1 MLKQIKG
8 SGLLCGSNGQRQLSL
23 IKVVGVQIIYALSS
37 KADLSTHWLD
47 YARPHPHSHICLS
60 HTSSFHPILHFS
72 FLHITHDDAVGRGE
86 GGTFGHYRVCK
97 AAEQLSSSL
106 PAGYATRCSSSPEDF
121 PICRR
126 KCRFHLRRRWRRNS
140 CERRLGILRVT
151 CSISLQRIYGHS
163 SSKRRWQRA
172 TGASARVALATLQ
185 LEPRRTN
192 RTSVKSVYATQR
204 QARSRSGSVRVAT
217 MSFVS
222 LINCISI
229 IISCSLTSPDTVRGS
244 VTVSVTSTRSCSHC
258 VLVRVLA
265 LVHVLVVVKQSLIR
279 RTCVTQNRI

>member
-47 YARPHPHSHICLS
+47 YARPPPHSPLPHIPFSSHFALFLPPHHTWWCWRDKRGGGGNLRALS
-60 HTSSFHPILHFS
+60 CMQSSW
-72 FLHITHDDAVGRGE
+72 
-86 GGTFGHYRVCK
+86 

-140 CERRLGILRVT
+140 CERRLRILRVAR
-151 CSISLQRIYGHS
+151 SISLQRIYGHS
-163 SSKRRWQRA
+163 SSRGQRGQVHELPLQHCNWSRA
-172 TGASARVALATLQ
+172 GQTGQVSKVF
-185 LEPRRTN
+185 
-192 RTSVKSVYATQR
+192 TQHKDR
-204 QARSRSGSVRVAT
+204 LGRGRGRFGSQRCRL
-217 MSFVS
+217 SHL
-222 LINCISI
+222 LIAF
-229 IISCSLTSPDTVRGS
+229 R
-244 VTVSVTSTRSCSHC
+244 
-258 VLVRVLA
+258 
-265 LVHVLVVVKQSLIR
+265 
-279 RTCVTQNRI
+279 

>member
-47 YARPHPHSHICLS
+47 YARPHPHSHIS
-60 HTSSFHPILHFS
+60 HFHPILHFS
-72 FLHITHDDAVGRGE
+72 FLHITHDDAGEIRGE
-86 GGTFGHYRVCK
+86 GGAFGHYRVCK

-121 PICRR
+121 RICRR

-140 CERRLGILRVT
+140 CERRLRILGVAR
-151 CSISLQRIYGHS
+151 SISLQRIYGHS
-163 SSKRRWQRA
+163 SSRGQRGQVHELPLQHCNWSRA
-172 TGASARVALATLQ
+172 GQTGQVSKVF
-185 LEPRRTN
+185 
-192 RTSVKSVYATQR
+192 TQHKDR
-204 QARSRSGSVRVAT
+204 LGRGRGRFGSVRVAT

-244 VTVSVTSTRSCSHC
+244 VTVSVTSTRSCSH
-258 VLVRVLA
+258 VL
-265 LVHVLVVVKQSLIR
+265 VLVVVKQSLIR